1 MKRETAIKKLMS
13 IGASRNYANQYLD
26 DVHEWAKLNNSESI
40 IQYIFDNALSPYT
53 SSIILRKEKMK

>member
-1 MKRETAIKKLMS
+1 MGSGFDINDQATIQ
-13 IGASRNYANQYLD
+13 NYANQYLD

-53 SSIILRKEKMK
+53 SFIIPRKEK

>member
-40 IQYIFDNALSPYT
+40 IQYIFDNALSSYT
-53 SSIILRKEKMK
+53 YSIRPRKEK

>member
-1 MKRETAIKKLMS
+1 MKRETAIKKLMN
-13 IGASRNYANQYLD
+13 IRASRNYANQYLD

-53 SSIILRKEKMK
+53 SSIIPRKEKMK